1 MKKVILTI
9 LLLALTITLQAGV
22 EKFTLTDTEGK
33 QLNITESKDGLI
45 FEEYKGKAIFLVIFG
60 HNCPPCKAEIPE
72 FIELTKKHKDK
83 LQIIAIEAQ
92 RYSKTQLQAFKEE
105 NGINYNLIT
114 GQDHDKFIG
123 YIADKAQWKGAIPFM
138 IAIDKNGA
146 VDSVEQGFVPAKTLE
161 ELIEKLTK

>member
-1 MKKVILTI
+1 MKKIIWAI
-9 LLLALTITLQAGV
+9 LLTLTVALQAEV

-33 QLNITESKDGLI
+33 QFNITESKDGLI
-45 FEEYKGKAIFLVIFG
+45 FEEHKGKAIFLIIFG

-72 FIELTKKHKDK
+72 FVELTEKYKDK

-92 RYSKTQLQAFKEE
+92 RYSVTQLKAFKEDK
-105 NGINYNLIT
+105 GINYSLVT
-114 GQDHDKFIG
+114 GKEHENFVG

-146 VDSVEQGFVPAKTLE
+146 VDSMEQGFIPEKTLE
-161 ELIEKLTK
+161 ELIEKLFS